1 MVQATTV
8 GSIVSDEVTPMKW
21 TVLLA
26 LGCTPKAVDS
36 TPDGAASV
44 VDSGETSAP
53 SDTGTNVDSGDG
65 GTDEPDLSGLNG
77 RVIDPPLAAID
88 FSALN
93 LDGSARDRSDLIDR
107 RTVMWFYPA
116 AGTYG

>member
-1 MVQATTV
+1 MVQPRTV
-8 GSIVSDEVTPMKW
+8 GSIVSDEVTNMKW

-26 LGCTPKAVDS
+26 LGCTPKADES
-36 TPDGAASV
+36 THDGAASV
-44 VDSGETSAP
+44 VDNGNGGAP
-53 SDTGTNVDSGDG
+53 SDTGTNIDSGDD
-65 GTDEPDLSGLNG
+65 GTVEPDLTGLNG
-77 RVIDPPLAAID
+77 RVIDPPLAATD

>member
-1 MVQATTV
+1 
-8 GSIVSDEVTPMKW
+8 MKW
-21 TVLLA
+21 IVLLA
-26 LGCTPKAVDS
+26 LGCTTKAADG
-36 TPDGAASV
+36 THDGAATV
-44 VDSGETSAP
+44 VDNAGNGLP
-53 SDTGTNVDSGDG
+53 SDTGTHIEPGETGSD
-65 GTDEPDLSGLNG
+65 TDEPDLTGLNG

>member
-1 MVQATTV
+1 MVQPRTV
-8 GSIVSDEVTPMKW
+8 GSIVSDEVTDMKW

-26 LGCTPKAVDS
+26 LGCTPKADES
-36 TPDGAASV
+36 THDGA
-44 VDSGETSAP
+44 AP
-53 SDTGTNVDSGDG
+53 SDTGTNIDSGDD
-65 GTDEPDLSGLNG
+65 GTVEPDLTGLNG
-77 RVIDPPLAAID
+77 RVIDPPLAATE

>member
-1 MVQATTV
+1 
-8 GSIVSDEVTPMKW
+8 MKW

-26 LGCTPKAVDS
+26 LGCTPKAGDS
-36 TPDGAASV
+36 THDSATSV

-53 SDTGTNVDSGDG
+53 SDSGETSGPSDTGDG
-65 GTDEPDLSGLNG
+65 VTDEPDLTGLNG